1 MKVAHT
7 LTLLFLIS
15 LSLFSQER
23 GIGLKGEGEKPSL
36 QSFYR
41 ESWAIVIGIDNYL
54 YAPKL
59 RYAVRDAKEV
69 ANVLIENFG
78 FKSENV
84 IQLYDKDATKEGIM
98 RAFDRIRQL
107 AREDDRV
114 LVFYAGHGITIPLP
128 DGREKGY
135 ILPYDGSQSELITSA
150 ISTEQL
156 NEISQLIRAKHL
168 FFVMDACYGG
178 LIFARAQPLSLEAVE
193 YVKVIT
199 TRKARKALTAG
210 GRDQAV
216 LDTGPGGHSV
226 FTFYFIDALKDMAA
240 DLNRDGMVTTY
251 ELNEYVAPRV
261 TAESGKMQTPEYGI
275 LAGDMGGDF
284 VFIPVEAL
292 VFDVDVEIVSEPV
305 GADVMVGGNFVG
317 KTPISL
323 KLKPGDYS
331 VEISKSGYKK
341 KVESISVKRGENKFN
356 FKLDEFLVDL
366 NIVSSSKSGTV
377 YIDGL
382 MVGSLK
388 DGKLSAKVKPGRR
401 VIKVEGVEESGEV
414 VADVPEVESFPVF
427 VDVVLKPSKLTIV
440 SNVDE
445 ADVYVDNEMVGKVR
459 DNKFTL
465 DLKPGKHLVE
475 LRKEKYASVSKEVS
489 ISAGEVKEERFEL
502 SRSVF
507 SVAVRVEPSDA
518 KVYANKKLIGT
529 GSFTTDV
536 GAGKVNFYVEREGYE
551 SLERE
556 VVVDRDNLNL
566 EFILK
571 PITAKVKIETE
582 PSEVIILV
590 DGNKVGV
597 TPVTFNLAYGTHE
610 IQLMKSGYKGE
621 KLTIDV
627 RRSEMITKTVRLEET
642 PEMKAMRIYR
652 SKVSLKNNLTYIGAG
667 FTVISAGVAVAF
679 HIKSEDI
686 YSKYQA
692 ATEVEKIQD
701 YKKRYKNIVTWR
713 NVMIGVS
720 SVFAG
725 FTAYNFFRKVSY
737 DDIYREVKSKE
748 VSMELRYYEYIGV
761 VPVASFR
768 FRF

>member
-7 LTLLFLIS
+7 LTLIFLIS

-78 FKSENV
+78 FKRENV
-84 IQLYDKDATKEGIM
+84 IQLYDKEATKEGIM
-98 RAFDRIRQL
+98 RAFDRVRQL

-114 LVFYAGHGITIPLP
+114 LIFFAGHGITVPV

-178 LIFARAQPLSLEAVE
+178 LIFARAQPLSLRTVE

-210 GRDQAV
+210 GRDQTV

-226 FTFYFIDALKDMAA
+226 FTFYFIDALKNMSA

-251 ELNEYVAPRV
+251 ELNEYVSPRV

-284 VFIPVEAL
+284 VFIPVGAL
-292 VFDVDVEIVSEPV
+292 EMDVEIVSEPV
-305 GADVMVGGNFVG
+305 GADVVVGGNFVG
-317 KTPISL
+317 KTPVSL

-341 KVESISVKRGENKFN
+341 KTGSISVKYGGENKFN
-356 FKLDEFLVDL
+356 FKLEEFLVDL
-366 NIVSSSKSGTV
+366 NIVSTSKSGAV

-382 MVGSLK
+382 MVGRLK

-414 VADVPEVESFPVF
+414 VADVPELGSFSVF
-427 VDVVLKPSKLTIV
+427 VDVALKPGKLTIF
-440 SNVDE
+440 SNVDG
-445 ADVYVDNEMVGKVR
+445 ASVYVDGKVVGKISG
-459 DNKFTL
+459 NKFIL

-475 LRKEKYASVSKEVS
+475 LRKEKYASVSKEIS
-489 ISAGEVKEERFEL
+489 ISAGEIKEERFEL

-507 SVAVRVEPSDA
+507 SVTVRVEPSDA

-529 GSFTTDV
+529 GSFTTDI

-551 SLERE
+551 SLAKE
-556 VVVDRDNLNL
+556 VIVDRDNLNL
-566 EFILK
+566 EFVLK
-571 PITAKVKIETE
+571 PIIAKVRIETV
-582 PSEVIILV
+582 PSEAIVFV
-590 DGNKVGV
+590 DGDEVSV
-597 TPVTFNLAYGTHE
+597 TPVTLDLTYGTHE
-610 IQLMKSGYKGE
+610 IQLIKSGYKE
-621 KLTIDV
+621 ERLTIDIKG
-627 RRSEMITKTVRLEET
+627 SEMITKTVRLEET
-642 PEMKAMRIYR
+642 AEIKAMRIYR
-652 SKVSLKNNLTYIGAG
+652 SRVSLKNNLTYIGAG

-692 ATEVEKIQD
+692 ATEVEKILKYKRD
-701 YKKRYKNIVTWR
+701 YEKVITLR
-713 NVMIGVS
+713 NVVIGVS
-720 SVFAG
+720 AVFAG

-737 DDIYREVKSKE
+737 DDIYREIKSKE
-748 VSMELRYYEYIGV
+748 VSMELRYYEHIGV
-761 VPVASFR
+761 VPVTSFR